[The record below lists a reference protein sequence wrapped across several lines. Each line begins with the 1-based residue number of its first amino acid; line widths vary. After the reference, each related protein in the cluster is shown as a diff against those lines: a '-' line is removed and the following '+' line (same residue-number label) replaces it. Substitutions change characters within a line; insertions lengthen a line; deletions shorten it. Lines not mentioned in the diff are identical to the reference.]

1 MFVIFEYKMKINPIY
16 FCFLP
21 VSSYLCAWIRQMPL
35 LDILVKT
42 KH

>member
-1 MFVIFEYKMKINPIY
+1 MKINPIS

-21 VSSYLCAWIRQMPL
+21 VSSYLCAWIRQKPL
-35 LDILVKT
+35 PDIFVKT

>member
-1 MFVIFEYKMKINPIY
+1 MKINPIS

-21 VSSYLCAWIRQMPL
+21 VSLYLCAWIWQKPL
-35 LDILVKT
+35 PDIFVKT